1 MITINK
7 TKSFKIEMSERKEH
21 TEHLQQ
27 LINQKNNLIE
37 HLEEMELQSKRT
49 KKLILKTQ
57 GAIEYL
63 EAIETTDTESEA
75 APKSESESVFNS
87 EKQKPVRK
95 TFIPVNG

>member
-1 MITINK
+1 MIVINK
-7 TKSFKIEMSERKEH
+7 TNSFTIEMSERKEH

-63 EAIETTDTESEA
+63 EAIETTDTESEV
-75 APKSESESVFNS
+75 APKSEPE
-87 EKQKPVRK
+87 PVSSTENVKSIKK
-95 TFIPVNG
+95 TFLPVQG

>member
-1 MITINK
+1 
-7 TKSFKIEMSERKEH
+7 MSERKEH

-63 EAIETTDTESEA
+63 EAIETTDTQSKA
-75 APKSESESVFNS
+75 APKSESESVFNPE
-87 EKQKPVRK
+87 EKKLVRK
-95 TFIPVNG
+95 TFLPVEG